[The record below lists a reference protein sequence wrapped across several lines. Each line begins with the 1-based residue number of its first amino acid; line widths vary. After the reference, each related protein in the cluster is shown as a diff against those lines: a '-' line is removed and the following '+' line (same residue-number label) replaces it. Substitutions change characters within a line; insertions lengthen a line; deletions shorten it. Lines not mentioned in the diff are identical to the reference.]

1 MSSEL
6 SETTCLQAG
15 QTLRV
20 SVDPGSTLVVT
31 QGSVHV
37 ASPPTWF
44 GETMFTMKTML
55 HEGEAHVV
63 ERGGWIEV
71 SAQSAAQVR
80 GLPRPAREP
89 QAMASPVARL
99 MQLLT
104 GDVAWRH

>member
-20 SVDPGSTLVVT
+20 AVDAGFTLVVT
-31 QGSVHV
+31 QGRVDV
-37 ASPPTWF
+37 ISPPAWF
-44 GETMFTMKTML
+44 GETVFSVKTML

-71 SAQSAAQVR
+71 SALSAAQLR
-80 GLPRPAREP
+80 GLPRPARKP
-89 QAMASPVARL
+89 QATASRVARL
-99 MQLLT
+99 VQLLT
-104 GDVAWRH
+104 GDVAWRN